1 MSEEL
6 NKKKK
11 EFLLTTLEK
20 LYWVWPLA
28 WGIYALVREAEPNDT
43 MLDSLIDIIKNSINN
58 IKDEDV
64 KQAMED
70 TLAKLE
76 EMKKVEE
83 AERKND
89 IIEAEKILE
98 ALDF

>member
-1 MSEEL
+1 
-6 NKKKK
+6 
-11 EFLLTTLEK
+11 
-20 LYWVWPLA
+20 
-28 WGIYALVREAEPNDT
+28 

-89 IIEAEKILE
+89 MIEAEKILE